1 VPGHSNRARVSAVS
15 GRRRKNAGWVDPFH
29 DPVLYLSCRRA
40 VEVMMRESSSG
51 VTPCAAVSVSA
62 CTTKTRARAGKLGP
76 PKSAENRVR
85 SWRTTHARR
94 TPLTVTERRADERRR
109 YTRKTRNRR
118 CVPGQLCCSMR
129 GRALWRG
136 EETTTM
142 TTMMAMVQRDDN
154 NPAPLLTAHNEAYPS
169 GLLTFA
175 LPSVPLLVQYQPP
188 TRTPSSCHDRE
199 PATL

>member
-1 VPGHSNRARVSAVS
+1 
-15 GRRRKNAGWVDPFH
+15 
-29 DPVLYLSCRRA
+29 
-40 VEVMMRESSSG
+40 MRESSSG

-62 CTTKTRARAGKLGP
+62 CTTKTRARACKLGHA
-76 PKSAENRVR
+76 KSAENRVR

-94 TPLTVTERRADERRR
+94 TPLTVTERRADVRRGHESERRD
-109 YTRKTRNRR
+109 RR

-136 EETTTM
+136 EETTM
-142 TTMMAMVQRDDN
+142 TTTMVTVVQRDDN

-175 LPSVPLLVQYQPP
+175 RPSVPLRVQYHHHPRAPFPP
-188 TRTPSSCHDRE
+188 VPIANQRPYRSLGGAAAPCRTMPFHRI
-199 PATL
+199 PKAARATPTPEATIPEHA